1 MNISKIEKNLSYSF
15 KKTLEMINKEIIP
28 VLKSE
33 SKVVHEKSIFPLQT
47 FSKLKETKLLTTIIN
62 LEDNP
67 YNFNLYDQFYFTY
80 ILSKECA
87 SAGMIY
93 AMHITQLY
101 AIINNKCKEPL
112 LYNIFNEQP
121 LIASATSEIGKGGD
135 ISRSITKII
144 ENKNNFLFLNKKC
157 PVISYADYADAI
169 LLTANDYN
177 NKQVFIYLTKEKYN
191 LKLLNL
197 WNSMGLRGTCSNGY
211 DLKAEFNKADILSCS
226 SSKIINDV
234 ILPYSHLLW
243 SGCWLG
249 IASNAFDKT
258 LKYYKTNKENG
269 IKVAEIYNNLLL
281 MENSIIANL
290 ISFNNN
296 NQEEFTKK
304 IEITSMKPQVS
315 ELCIDICLNCLKVL
329 GIIGYTNDS
338 EYSVTKN
345 ISDSLSS
352 LVMINN
358 NRINSNI
365 SELLKI
371 AKL

>member
-15 KKTLEMINKEIIP
+15 KKALEIINKEIIP

-33 SKVVHEKSIFPLQT
+33 SKVVHEKSIFPHQT
-47 FSKLKETKLLTTIIN
+47 FSKLKEKKLLTTIIN
-62 LEDNP
+62 LKDNP
-67 YNFNLYDQFYFTY
+67 YQFNLYDQFYFIY

-87 SAGMIY
+87 STGMIY

-101 AIINNKCKEPL
+101 AIINDKCNENL
-112 LYNIFNEQP
+112 LYNIFKEQS

-135 ISRSITKII
+135 ISRSITKIVK
-144 ENKNNFLFLNKKC
+144 NKNNLFFLNKKC

-177 NKQVFIYLTKEKYN
+177 NKQVFIYLTKEKYT
-191 LKLLNL
+191 LELLSL

-211 DLKAEFNKADILSCS
+211 DLSTEFNESDILLCS
-226 SSKIINDV
+226 SNKIINEI

-258 LKYYKTNKENG
+258 LKHYKINEENG
-269 IKVAEIYNNLLL
+269 IKVAEIYNDLLL
-281 MENSIIANL
+281 MENSIITNL
-290 ISFNNN
+290 ISFSNDYC
-296 NQEEFTKK
+296 EGFTKK
-304 IEITSMKPQVS
+304 LEITSMKPQIS

-329 GIIGYTNDS
+329 GIIGYTNNS
-338 EYSVTKN
+338 EYSITKN

-358 NRINSNI
+358 NRINNNI

-371 AKL
+371 VKL